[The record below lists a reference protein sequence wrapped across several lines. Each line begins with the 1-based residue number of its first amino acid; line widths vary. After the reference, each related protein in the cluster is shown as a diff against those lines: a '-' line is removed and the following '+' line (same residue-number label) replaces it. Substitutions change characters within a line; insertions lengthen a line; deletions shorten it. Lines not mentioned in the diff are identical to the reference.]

1 MRVNQTVHVSSSF
14 LLFFLYGRINDHDH
28 RSFVKTNQSF
38 EKGENSFLTSGGG
51 LQLAS
56 HYQDQNFSINYE
68 LSSALRF
75 ILL

>member
-1 MRVNQTVHVSSSF
+1 MRMKQTVQVSSSF
-14 LLFFLYGRINDHDH
+14 LLFFLYGGIEDHDH

-68 LSSALRF
+68 FTTKGAGAF
-75 ILL
+75 H